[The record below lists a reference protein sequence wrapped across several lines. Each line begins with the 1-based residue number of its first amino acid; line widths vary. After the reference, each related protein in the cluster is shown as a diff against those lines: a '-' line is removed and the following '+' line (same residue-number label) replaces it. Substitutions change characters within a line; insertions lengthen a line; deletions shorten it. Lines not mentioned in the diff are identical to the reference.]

1 MSLWHIQ
8 EGRVRREGER
18 GKGRC
23 PISFCVYSSKVT
35 QTFAKRGSERRPG
48 GRRHAE
54 ETPPGGEMG
63 RGLAAVVHS

>member
-8 EGRVRREGER
+8 EGRGRREGEKE
-18 GKGRC
+18 KGSC

-35 QTFAKRGSERRPG
+35 QTFAKRGSEWRPG

-54 ETPPGGEMG
+54 ETAPGGG
-63 RGLAAVVHS
+63 DGSAVVHSW